1 MQAHLVK
8 YGPLA
13 VALNA
18 NWMQSYVKGVS
29 CPLICNRHALNHG
42 VLMVGYGSHGFSPAR
57 LRYKDYWV
65 IKNSWGEAWG
75 EQGYYKLCR
84 GKDECGIDSYVSAVV
99 AVKPEAGVATE

>member
-1 MQAHLVK
+1 
-8 YGPLA
+8 
-13 VALNA
+13 
-18 NWMQSYVKGVS
+18 
-29 CPLICNRHALNHG
+29 
-42 VLMVGYGSHGFSPAR
+42 MVGYGSHGFSPAR